1 MPQKTITIL
10 LEKAIVE
17 AVGFYTPFEKSY
29 DDLTPDS
36 SSYFELYE
44 VLYMGVDIRPCL
56 SDEAQID
63 LEERCLTLIEN

>member
-36 SSYFELYE
+36 SSYFELYN
-44 VLYMGVDIRPCL
+44 VMYMGVDIRPCL
-56 SDEAQID
+56 NDEVIYD

>member
-1 MPQKTITIL
+1 MPKKSITIL

-29 DDLTPDS
+29 DIMTPDS
-36 SSYFELYE
+36 SSYFELEY
-44 VLYMGVDIRPCL
+44 VMYLGIDIKPCL